1 MPTSRA
7 VIKGG
12 RSYGEQRP
20 TCQGK
25 EETKEGWEEERQ
37 SARMMSDHNVI
48 FIAMLFGCFIV
59 SICIHESAHA
69 LMALALGDPGPRNDG
84 RLSLNPLRQMTAM
97 GTAVALLL
105 AFLSGGSTLGWGK
118 PVRFDALKLR
128 VGPNFGTILVALAGP
143 LVNLVLGLG
152 GAFALRAIQ
161 SQGFISDVNAPLQG
175 ATAYQQVGGA
185 LPWPALRAEQLLFA
199 FVVVNIILFLVN
211 LIPLYPLDGYRVL
224 FALLP
229 SRQAVSFRRAEP
241 YMELIIIGLL
251 FLLPLIL
258 QFTGASGLEVL
269 SPFYWVNKGTDAIV
283 LAVVNPAY
291 LILPLV

>member
-1 MPTSRA
+1 M
-7 VIKGG
+7 
-12 RSYGEQRP
+12 
-20 TCQGK
+20 
-25 EETKEGWEEERQ
+25 
-37 SARMMSDHNVI
+37 NVI

-84 RLSLNPLRQMTAM
+84 RLSMNPLRQMTAM
-97 GTAVALLL
+97 GTAVALFL

-143 LVNLVLGLG
+143 LANLVLGLG
-152 GAFALRAIQ
+152 GAFALQAIPQ
-161 SQGFISDVNAPLQG
+161 SQQFLQDVNSPLSG
-175 ATAYQQVGGA
+175 ATPLQQVGGA

-199 FVVVNIILFLVN
+199 FIVVNIVLFLVN
-211 LIPLYPLDGYRVL
+211 FIPLYPLDGYRVL

-283 LAVVNPAY
+283 FAVVNPAY
-291 LILPLV
+291 QIFPLV